1 MARTKQT
8 ASKSTGGKAPRKQLA
23 TKAARKSA
31 ATKAG
36 GKSAATKAARKSA
49 ATNAAGRSAAT
60 KATVK
65 GAATKAARKSAA
77 TKAAGRSAATK
88 AAGKSAETKAA
99 GRSAA
104 TKAAGKSAET
114 KAARKKPK
122 YCSWIRR
129 RCRPG
134 TKALREIRKY
144 QKTCEFLCQKTKYKL
159 LMKEV
164 LQGPYY
170 SDDKRKT
177 AKLWEAG
184 QVIGED
190 YVIDNLR
197 EANLAAINAG
207 RETIQPK
214 DIDLVRKIRGEIPK
228 FAPKKRM

>member
-1 MARTKQT
+1 MLEPTQTLVMARTKQT
-8 ASKSTGGKAPRKQLA
+8 ASKSTGGRAPRKHL
-23 TKAARKSA
+23 
-31 ATKAG
+31 
-36 GKSAATKAARKSA
+36 ATKAARKSA
-49 ATNAAGRSAAT
+49 ATNAAGRSAANKVT
-60 KATVK
+60 LK
-65 GAATKAARKSAA
+65 GATTKAARKSAA
-77 TKAAGRSAATK
+77 
-88 AAGKSAETKAA
+88 TKAA

-122 YCSWIRR
+122 YCSWIRC